1 MRRIRRGSSASA
13 SCSAK
18 SPVSVQS
25 EKFDPTEWAEEIDE
39 RRLPFSLADSN
50 TRAERFWDSDRKDR
64 KGIFGDLCGDDVV
77 EGMMAVGG
85 LMLTALSLVGN
96 REVEVSWG
104 IDNL

>member
-1 MRRIRRGSSASA
+1 M

-25 EKFDPTEWAEEIDE
+25 EKSDPTEGAEEIDE
-39 RRLPFSLADSN
+39 RWLPFSLADSN
-50 TRAERFWDSDRKDR
+50 TRAEGFWDSDRKYR

-96 REVEVSWG
+96 REVEVSRG